1 MDAGMK
7 TPYAHA
13 FDLSVTRELGNNTA
27 LTFAYVGRLG
37 RRLPVQED
45 VAMPLNLVDPKS
57 GVDYFTAA
65 ANLSKLGRNGTPVS
79 SVQPIPYWENL
90 FGPLTG
96 NDFGSGPLTAAQS
109 VFNIFSTAQFNE
121 TKC

>member
-65 ANLSKLGRNGTPVS
+65 ANLSKLVRDATPVS
-79 SVQPIPYWENL
+79 SVHTIPHWENL
-90 FGPLTG
+90 FSPLTG
-96 NDFGSGPLTAAQS
+96 TDFGSGPLTAPQVVYS
-109 VFNIFSTAQFNE
+109 
-121 TKC
+121 